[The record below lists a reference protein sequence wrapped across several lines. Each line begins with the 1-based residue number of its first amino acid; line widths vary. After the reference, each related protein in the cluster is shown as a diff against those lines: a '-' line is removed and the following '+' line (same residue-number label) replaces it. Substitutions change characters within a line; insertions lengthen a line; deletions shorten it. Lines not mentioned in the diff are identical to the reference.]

1 MAVVLAI
8 LGSGCIFSPE
18 KGDPPK
24 VTKPPYPDLDNPQH
38 VLEAYQIAYQH
49 PDSNEA
55 KVLYDGAYLGT
66 SENLSDPSQDATF
79 TRDDEIAHI
88 AALQR
93 STTIAPG
100 AILLELG
107 PTTTWTR
114 LSSDDPSHPEWGQ
127 IQIPAWYLEIT
138 DGQTLY
144 SAHSTNPITFSF
156 APTVAAPGDT
166 TWKIIRWK
174 ETITGNSGA

>member
-1 MAVVLAI
+1 M
-8 LGSGCIFSPE
+8 GSGCIFSPE

-24 VTKPPYPDLDNPQH
+24 VTKPPYPALDNPQH
-38 VLEAYQIAYQH
+38 VLEAFQIAYQH

-55 KVLYDGAYLGT
+55 KVLYDGNYLGT
-66 SENLSDPSQDATF
+66 SENLSDNSQNASF

-93 STTIAPG
+93 STTILPG

-107 PTTTWTR
+107 APTTWTR
-114 LSSDDPSHPEWGQ
+114 LSSDDPSNPQWAQ

-138 DGQTLY
+138 DGPSGSGTLY

-156 APTVAAPGDT
+156 APTSSAPGDT

-174 ETITGNSGA
+174 ETITGNGT